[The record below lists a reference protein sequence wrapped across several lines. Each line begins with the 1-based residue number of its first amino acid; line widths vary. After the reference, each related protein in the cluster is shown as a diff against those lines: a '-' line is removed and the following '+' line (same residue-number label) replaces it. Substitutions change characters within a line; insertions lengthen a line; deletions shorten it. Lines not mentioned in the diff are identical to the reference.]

1 MIGALTVYG
10 ELVKKAGED
19 SSLRPKP
26 HLFLALMRAFAVRG
40 EYEMVKKLHRRMWL
54 DSSGTITSKVNE
66 EADHLLMEAALKDG
80 QVLSAYIWS

>member
-10 ELVKKAGED
+10 ELLKKAGED

-40 EYEMVKKLHRRMWL
+40 EYEMVKKLHGRMWL

-66 EADHLLMEAALKDG
+66 EADHLLMEAALSNG
-80 QVLSAYIWS
+80 QVLSAYTWS